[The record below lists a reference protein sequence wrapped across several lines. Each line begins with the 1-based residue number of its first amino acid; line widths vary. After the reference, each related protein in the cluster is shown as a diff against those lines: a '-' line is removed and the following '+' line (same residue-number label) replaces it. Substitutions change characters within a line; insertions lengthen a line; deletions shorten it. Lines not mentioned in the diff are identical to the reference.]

1 MRPSST
7 HAYRKEKPSTVNC
20 PVRGRRG
27 TPSLSYPRGA
37 SRLPLSKT
45 EAPDS
50 TDTLGVGSVAS
61 PSWHGCRLGTWYDC
75 RLRGAQKRE
84 GGVPARGYSPGR
96 LGMGRP
102 SKEGCP
108 LRWRPPR
115 SVLHAQP
122 ARVSIRPPLPSV
134 CSPPRGAGDP
144 KLASGLKLSSHRPCP
159 LRPRVT
165 QRSSRP
171 PPSVSVWG
179 L

>member
-1 MRPSST
+1 MPSSRQER
-7 HAYRKEKPSTVNC
+7 HALPFLSSGGVPSTSLQDRGSGHHRC
-20 PVRGRRG
+20 PRSRRCG
-27 TPSLSYPRGA
+27 FPELARVSSGHVV
-37 SRLPLSKT
+37 RLPPPWGT
-45 EAPDS
+45 EE
-50 TDTLGVGSVAS
+50 
-61 PSWHGCRLGTWYDC
+61 R
-75 RLRGAQKRE
+75 

-102 SKEGCP
+102 LKEGCP